1 MPITDVQAID
11 VHAHLGIYRG
21 APNKFID
28 DLYSGGVDVVV
39 GRAKKAN
46 TAISIVSSLRALL
59 PRNGGDPIRGNAE
72 TAKEIAN
79 VPELLQWAVV
89 DPLKPETYT
98 QALEMLESP
107 KCVGVKIHPEEHGYP
122 IKERG
127 REIFEFAGKHNII
140 LETHS
145 GEQNSMPEDFL
156 VFADDFPGVKI
167 ILAHLGCG
175 WDNDLTHQVQAIRR
189 SKHGNIFTDT
199 SSAKQITP
207 GLLEWAAKEIG
218 ADRIL
223 YGTDT
228 PLYFSPM
235 HRARI
240 DHADLSDEEKT
251 MILRTNA
258 LTLFR
263 LTKS

>member
-59 PRNGGDPIRGNAE
+59 PRNGGDPILGNAE

-79 VPELLQWAVV
+79 VPELLQWAV
-89 DPLKPETYT
+89 
-98 QALEMLESP
+98 
-107 KCVGVKIHPEEHGYP
+107 
-122 IKERG
+122 
-127 REIFEFAGKHNII
+127 
-140 LETHS
+140 
-145 GEQNSMPEDFL
+145 
-156 VFADDFPGVKI
+156 
-167 ILAHLGCG
+167 
-175 WDNDLTHQVQAIRR
+175 
-189 SKHGNIFTDT
+189 
-199 SSAKQITP
+199 
-207 GLLEWAAKEIG
+207 KEIG